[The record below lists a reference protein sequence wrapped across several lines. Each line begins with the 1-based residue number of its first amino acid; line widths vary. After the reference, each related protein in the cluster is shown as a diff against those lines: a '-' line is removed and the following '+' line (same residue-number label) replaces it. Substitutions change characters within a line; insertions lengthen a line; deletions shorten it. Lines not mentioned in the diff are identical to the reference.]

1 MTQWYSLFR
10 PLNNMN
16 HQNGSFVVKK
26 TLLIKSIP
34 WKVFCE
40 RRPSEIN
47 LQKKEDPLR
56 STTPRPLDSWT
67 RMTGCD
73 PTGGPRAGSGL

>member
-1 MTQWYSLFR
+1 
-10 PLNNMN
+10 MN
-16 HQNGSFVVKK
+16 HQNGSFVVNKP
-26 TLLIKSIP
+26 LPIKRYP
-34 WKVFCE
+34 KVKVFHE
-40 RRPSEIN
+40 HRPSEVN

-73 PTGGPRAGSGL
+73 PTGGPRAGSEL